1 MGRWYWN
8 DYTPTSPRQTKGGIK
23 AHSKRGAFGQSW
35 WAKKWIEVLERFTD
49 PKRLGRGRNYAR
61 RGQVTSIDIKKGT
74 VKAKVQGS
82 RARAYSVTIG
92 IKPLSKED
100 WTLVLKAL
108 SQRTIFAASL
118 LAGEMPQDIDDVFA
132 DAGLSMFPKTG
143 RDVDTDCSCPDWSN
157 PCKHIAAVHYLLGE
171 EFDRDPFLLFRLRGL
186 SRAELLRR
194 IGGTAGR
201 AARKSEPTTSPIPPE
216 PLPADPE
223 MFWTKF
229 EPDESL
235 CREIDTPTIPAAL
248 PKRLGAFPFWRGDQR
263 FLDVMERVY
272 SEASGAAV
280 KILIGDTAQEDRSL

>member
-1 MGRWYWN
+1 MSRWYWN
-8 DYTPTSPRQTKGGIK
+8 DYVPTSPRQAKGGIK

-61 RGQVTSIDIKKGT
+61 RGQVTSIDIKKGA

-100 WTLVLKAL
+100 WTRVLAAL

-118 LAGEMPQDIDDVFA
+118 LAGEMPQDIDDVFE

-143 RDVDTDCSCPDWSN
+143 RDVNTDCSCPDWSN

-171 EFDRDPFLLFRLRGL
+171 EFDRDPFLLFKLRGL
-186 SRAELLRR
+186 TRAELLRR

-201 AARKSEPTTSPIPPE
+201 TPRKSEPTTPPMPPE

-223 MFWTKF
+223 MFWAEF

-235 CREIDTPTIPAAL
+235 SRDVDIPTIAAAF

-263 FLDVMERVY
+263 FLDVLERVY
-272 SEASGAAV
+272 REASNVGIRV
-280 KILIGDTAQEDRSL
+280 LLDDTARGEKSR